1 MPAGNPMSKYGR
13 NSGGRPAPREG
24 NPLAPHAR
32 PEAPPTVRGNSMSQY
47 GRPDSPATGQGN
59 PMAAHGRP
67 APAPARPA
75 AGPPRPKTRAER
87 WAESST
93 AQQTRGRVGHLRG
106 AIQTNKD
113 QLAEQRRLAATGSPD
128 ERRKARMA
136 QGPIIDRIKGQAAQR
151 EKEIARA
158 RKMGW
163 TDEDLKPR
171 SGRGSTPQAP
181 GVAGGSG
188 SGSRPAA
195 SGGGSSVGGGSGKGG
210 AKSTRGV
217 APRKRDYT
225 VDAKNAKSN
234 TVLGKAL
241 KMYGDPRRGPDKT
254 GEMVQ
259 GGAKSP
265 HHVTLT
271 GKEFQSFKKKYLATH
286 EGAGG
291 KNLSDWSLRAMA
303 KMLKYKNSDTVR
315 KTYGLGEHKPPSG
328 S

>member
-1 MPAGNPMSKYGR
+1 MPYGANTPKPGARRPQPPEPPETPRRPRAGYR
-13 NSGGRPAPREG
+13 GGTAAGGKGFRD
-24 NPLAPHAR
+24 
-32 PEAPPTVRGNSMSQY
+32 PE
-47 GRPDSPATGQGN
+47 RPDPKFPGGNDGTTRMVRHSGSPPSPEKPT
-59 PMAAHGRP
+59 
-67 APAPARPA
+67 
-75 AGPPRPKTRAER
+75 
-87 WAESST
+87 T
-93 AQQTRGRVGHLRG
+93 AQRQRARVGHLRG

-113 QLAEQRRLAATGSPD
+113 QLAEQRRLAASGTPD
-128 ERRKARMA
+128 QRRKARMA
-136 QGPIIDRIKGQAAQR
+136 QGPIIDRIKGQASQR

-158 RKMGW
+158 RQMGW
-163 TDEDLKPR
+163 TDDDLKPR
-171 SGRGSTPQAP
+171 SGRGRTPQAP

-210 AKSTRGV
+210 AKSPFGV

-225 VDAKNAKSN
+225 VDQKNAKSN

-271 GKEFQSFKKKYLATH
+271 GKEFQSFKKKYIATH
-286 EGAGG
+286 GRSGGA
-291 KNLSDWSLRAMA
+291 NLSDWSLRAMA
-303 KMLKYKNSDTVR
+303 KMLKYKNTKSA
-315 KTYGLGEHKPPSG
+315 KETYGLGEHKPPSG

>member
-1 MPAGNPMSKYGR
+1 
-13 NSGGRPAPREG
+13 
-24 NPLAPHAR
+24 
-32 PEAPPTVRGNSMSQY
+32 
-47 GRPDSPATGQGN
+47 
-59 PMAAHGRP
+59 MAAHGSP

-75 AGPPRPKTRAER
+75 SGPAAGPPRPQQP
-87 WAESST
+87 ST
-93 AQQTRGRVGHLRG
+93 AQRQRARVGHLRG

-113 QLAEQRRLAATGSPD
+113 QLAEQRRLAATGTPD
-128 ERRKARMA
+128 QRRRARMA
-136 QGPIIDRIKGQAAQR
+136 QGPIIERIKGQAAQR
-151 EKEIARA
+151 EREIARA
-158 RKMGW
+158 RNMGW

-225 VDAKNAKSN
+225 VDEKNAKSN

-286 EGAGG
+286 KKSGGA
-291 KNLSDWSLRAMA
+291 NLSDWSLRAMA
-303 KMLKYKNSDTVR
+303 KMLKYKNSDTLR